1 MCFLYHESC
10 RDAFWSSILKIWSSI
25 SVIFNLASH
34 SVTGCSAP
42 QAASPA
48 AAVHV
53 RGNEMKRSIINLCL
67 VCSSSTYVAPSSQF
81 AAPLAH
87 YRLPALTQSLDGT
100 RGRPLLQCRGKKL
113 SSEAVIS
120 LCASSLSTHGSLCY
134 SLTWKFN
141 DADLLL
147 TRGRQTAAEQTG
159 LDHAPCW
166 PPFLLTE
173 AERRDKTS
181 ENNQECSFSWGHF
194 TSRPRIVSKFSS
206 RDKLLRTKLLQGI
219 KAKTRYIDEDCSS
232 VVSLRLIW
240 KSTRKSS

>member
-1 MCFLYHESC
+1 MYFLYHESC
-10 RDAFWSSILKIWSSI
+10 RDPFWSSILKIWSSI

-48 AAVHV
+48 VAVHV

-87 YRLPALTQSLDGT
+87 YRLLALTQSLDGT
-100 RGRPLLQCRGKKL
+100 RGRPLLQCRGKKI
-113 SSEAVIS
+113 VFWGCDKS
-120 LCASSLSTHGSLCY
+120 LRILPFMRGSLCY

-147 TRGRQTAAEQTG
+147 TRGGQTAAEQTG

-173 AERRDKTS
+173 GESRDKTS
-181 ENNQECSFSWGHF
+181 ETIRNVRFPGE
-194 TSRPRIVSKFSS
+194 I
-206 RDKLLRTKLLQGI
+206 
-219 KAKTRYIDEDCSS
+219 
-232 VVSLRLIW
+232 
-240 KSTRKSS
+240 